1 MCQAMIGRPTKEF
14 PQGKPTISFTSS
26 ILGISKVNTKGEIKN
41 RIVIGPHVSRNEGV
55 NDLHIKGNESFFAD
69 IYCSDE
75 LLDLAIK
82 ENGGYIGNFEKV
94 SPKLEDNIPYSNYQM
109 QYNSPF
115 DIYLVSSLKLA
126 FMDFVD
132 ALKYGGDV
140 LGASDPYKTIT
151 LLDEYS
157 NGKLVEKYD
166 RNGGS
171 MQLKE
176 REINLG
182 ELFKKLESIQAE
194 MQKKLLDRRNA
205 EKNRNAKIPG
215 ED

>member
-1 MCQAMIGRPTKEF
+1 NK
-14 PQGKPTISFTSS
+14 
-26 ILGISKVNTKGEIKN
+26 
-41 RIVIGPHVSRNEGV
+41 
-55 NDLHIKGNESFFAD
+55 
-69 IYCSDE
+69 
-75 LLDLAIK
+75 
-82 ENGGYIGNFEKV
+82 
-94 SPKLEDNIPYSNYQM
+94 IPYSNYKIE
-109 QYNSPF
+109 YNSPL

-140 LGASDPYKTIT
+140 LGASDPYKTLT

-176 REINLG
+176 REINLV
-182 ELFKKLESIQAE
+182 EIFKKLESIQTE